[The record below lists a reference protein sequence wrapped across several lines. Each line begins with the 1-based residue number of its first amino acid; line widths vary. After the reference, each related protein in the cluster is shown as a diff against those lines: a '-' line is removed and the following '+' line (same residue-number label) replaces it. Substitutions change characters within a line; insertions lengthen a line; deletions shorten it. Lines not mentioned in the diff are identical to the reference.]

1 MIENMPILSQKGIVR
16 LLSEY
21 LNGVLVRCENILVL
35 KESLYERKMIEK

>member
-21 LNGVLVRCENILVL
+21 LNDVLVRYENILVL